1 LPLQVGITVTYT
13 LTGCKIEQKFETL
26 VARIEVAS
34 LFEEV
39 QCLTAVGI
47 EVAVVH

>member
-1 LPLQVGITVTYT
+1 MFLEVGITVTYT
-13 LTGCKIEQKFETL
+13 LIGCKIEQKFETL

-39 QCLTAVGI
+39 QCVTVVGI
-47 EVAVVH
+47 EVKVVD